1 MHLIILLRDGILTW
15 FSKQIQHSPSGPGPK
30 GNEALLS
37 TEGLITLFEAVVV
50 LATLLSTAEAA
61 LDPVRPLCAVVTLL
75 FLCGGRSTVKSI
87 KSLVTLLTLLP
98 PLALFVEELGEG
110 RAMDVLTEA
119 RGGTV
124 DTGVVLRGTLATA
137 PERVE
142 VTPLRLE
149 KTVERL
155 DELDCVG
162 RVEEMPGKEEDIL
175 LLMYED

>member
-1 MHLIILLRDGILTW
+1 
-15 FSKQIQHSPSGPGPK
+15 
-30 GNEALLS
+30 
-37 TEGLITLFEAVVV
+37 
-50 LATLLSTAEAA
+50 
-61 LDPVRPLCAVVTLL
+61 
-75 FLCGGRSTVKSI
+75 
-87 KSLVTLLTLLP
+87 
-98 PLALFVEELGEG
+98 
-110 RAMDVLTEA
+110 MDELTEA

-175 LLMYED
+175 LLM